1 MHQYQQLIREC
12 SNCQYIEPP
21 AQIELSHH
29 RVGYCG
35 RRNAVAIWKFFCNR
49 VQPALS
55 DASRSISTRTRVF
68 NVSVMMN
75 WMALSQF
82 QSDYP
87 NCGQQL
93 ILGHLRDKGIS
104 VQRYRLRE
112 SIART
117 DPLRRLVRWHQVVS
131 RRTYS
136 VNKSNSLWHIDGY
149 HSLIR
154 WRNDVRGGID
164 GYSRMITYLSGSTN
178 NRALTVYRLFRSAT
192 EDYGVPSRV
201 RSDKG
206 GENVLV
212 YVIIPGIRPHSRFIC
227 KESNGCGGMFI
238 VAYALYTMSS
248 SAQWKQVVSLSLT
261 VNWTSLFFTVFFC
274 QG

>member
-12 SNCQYIEPP
+12 SNYQSVEPL
-21 AQIELSHH
+21 AHIELSH
-29 RVGYCG
+29 RVETVLAIVEEGMRLLSGSSFVTEYSLLYQMRGDLSQHLRLLLYGVNDCTVPPVSLYPCMQEYTGSRGRPKNIDAVELLRSCGYTW
-35 RRNAVAIWKFFCNR
+35 NEVAG
-49 VQPALS
+49 ALQV
-55 DASRSISTRTRVF
+55 SRSTIWRRVKDAGIQLTRYNDISDDE
-68 NVSVMMN
+68 
-75 WMALSQF
+75 LDGIISQF

-136 VNKSNSLWHIDGY
+136 VKKSNSLWHIDGH

-154 WRNDVRGGID
+154 WRIVVHGGID
-164 GYSRMITYLSGSTN
+164 GYSRMITYLSGST
-178 NRALTVYRLFRSAT
+178 T
-192 EDYGVPSRV
+192 G
-201 RSDKG
+201 
-206 GENVLV
+206 
-212 YVIIPGIRPHSRFIC
+212 H
-227 KESNGCGGMFI
+227 
-238 VAYALYTMSS
+238 
-248 SAQWKQVVSLSLT
+248 
-261 VNWTSLFFTVFFC
+261 
-274 QG
+274 